1 MFSSANLKKWIWFA
15 AIIGS
20 LGFLVFFAENIYQNQ
35 RCQKVNIVIEG
46 DNENHLVTSTEI
58 KSLISENG
66 TNTPEGKLFKKIDFG
81 KLEQKVLM
89 NRLVKSC
96 QIHRDLSGDLTVN
109 LEEHT
114 PVARF
119 VSASKR
125 DSYLTEKGSFIGV
138 SPHYTV
144 RVLLIS
150 GPYFEEKTNLRD
162 KRSEGLMNLIEYI
175 NDDEFW
181 TAQISQIIV
190 EKDGGITMI
199 PTVGNHKIEFGIPLG
214 YETKLKKLKIF
225 YKQILPAKGW
235 DTYHRVSIKY
245 RNQIVCE

>member
-1 MFSSANLKKWIWFA
+1 MFSSANLKKWVWFA
-15 AIIGS
+15 AI
-20 LGFLVFFAENIYQNQ
+20 LGLVVFLVFFAENIYQNQ
-35 RCQKVNIVIEG
+35 RCQGLNIVIEG
-46 DNENHLVTSTEI
+46 DNENHLVVVPEI
-58 KSLISENG
+58 KKLISENG
-66 TNTPEGKLFKKIDFG
+66 TNTPEGKLFKRIDF
-81 KLEQKVLM
+81 KRLEQKVLT

-109 LEEHT
+109 IEEQK
-114 PVARF
+114 PIARF
-119 VSASKR
+119 VSNSKR
-125 DSYLTEKGSFIGV
+125 DSYLTESGSFIGI
-138 SPHYTV
+138 SSYYTV
-144 RVLLIS
+144 RVLLLS
-150 GPYFEEKTNLRD
+150 GLYFEEKNNLRD
-162 KRSEGLMNLIEYI
+162 SRSEGLMKLIKYI

-190 EKDGGITMI
+190 EKDGGVTMI

-235 DTYHRVSIKY
+235 DTYHKVSIKY